1 VGVKEV
7 ISSCD
12 RGIVIMLDRQMAVL
26 SRVWPLYEVRHLEKR
41 KEGTSEGCVQKTV

>member
-26 SRVWPLYEVRHLEKR
+26 SRVWPLYEVRHVEKQGGFR
-41 KEGTSEGCVQKTV
+41 SSLV